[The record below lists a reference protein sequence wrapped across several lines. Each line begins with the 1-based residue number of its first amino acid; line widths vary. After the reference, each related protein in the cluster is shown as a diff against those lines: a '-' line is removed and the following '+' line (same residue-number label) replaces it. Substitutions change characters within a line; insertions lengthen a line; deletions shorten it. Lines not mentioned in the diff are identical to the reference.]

1 MKKKILIGAIALCT
15 AFLVTAC
22 ATPAPPTVEAPPAAP
37 AQTAPAT
44 PTPTPTPAAPEAAAQ
59 NDIPETSV
67 IRWNWG
73 TSGNVL
79 VTIAEERG
87 YFAEYGLSIENVQA
101 TAIADTMTLLIGNQV
116 DIVSNSGTAGPLQRI
131 AAGVDLVSFGGHMVT
146 GAMPVIVSS
155 DSEFVNAT
163 GVEYIIGTRFAA
175 RPSFFAF
182 TGAIMDLGYDPMEDV
197 EWVVHPSYPDA
208 VAALLRGDVDFALLG
223 TGQNYMV
230 RNQLADDVTIV
241 FYHSTVMP
249 NYSCCRLVANR
260 EFVENNPVTIRLM
273 FQALIRA
280 QHWFENN
287 REEAVQ
293 LQVERMGVTEEF
305 VSSFMLHY
313 RYVLSLDPLKNA
325 TVRAWNILDA
335 TGFLD
340 EEAANIDI
348 LDHINISIFEEAM
361 EIVIERYGDTD
372 PEFFN
377 GLRTF
382 FEEQNR

>member
-1 MKKKILIGAIALCT
+1 MKKRILFGVLTLCIT
-15 AFLVTAC
+15 LLISAC
-22 ATPAPPTVEAPPAAP
+22 ATQEVIIDPAPAAHVEV
-37 AQTAPAT
+37 
-44 PTPTPTPAAPEAAAQ
+44 TPAAESAPEALIQ
-59 NDIPETSV
+59 ESDIPEISV

-87 YFAEYGLSIENVQA
+87 YFAEYGLTIENVPA
-101 TAIADTMTLLIGNQV
+101 TAIADAMTLLIGGQV
-116 DIVSNSGTAGPLQRI
+116 DIVSNSGTAGPLQRV

-146 GAMPVIVSS
+146 GAMPVIVRC
-155 DSEFVNAT
+155 DSEFAGAT
-163 GVEYIIGTRFAA
+163 GVEDLIGTRFAA

-182 TGAIMDLGYDPMEDV
+182 TGAIMDLGYEPLEAL
-197 EWVVHPSYPDA
+197 EWIVHPSYPDA
-208 VAALLRGDVDFALLG
+208 LAALLRGEVDFALMG
-223 TGQNYMV
+223 TGQNYV
-230 RNQLADDVTIV
+230 IRNQLADEVEIV

-260 EFVENNPVTIRLM
+260 EFVESNPVTIRLM

-287 REEAVQ
+287 REEAVV
-293 LQVERMGVTEEF
+293 LQAERMGSSEEF
-305 VSSFMLHY
+305 VASFMLHE

-340 EEAANIDI
+340 EEATNIDI
-348 LDHINISIFEEAM
+348 MDHINIELFEAALDE
-361 EIVIERYGDTD
+361 VIRKHGDTD